1 MRTRRFRTLLLVF
14 YLAGFAVILFVAWTG
29 REYYELALS
38 ERPRDAMH
46 HALKPGGL
54 WGHTLGIVGSAM
66 LLLLLLYSARKRRR
80 LGLRK
85 GPLARWLDIHIL
97 FGILGPLFITLH
109 SAFKFHGIV
118 SVSYF
123 SMMAVMISG
132 FIGRYIYIQIPRDER
147 GTAMSI
153 QEIDGNVEDLG
164 RLLAE
169 RYRVP
174 PRVLEVI
181 NAWAAPPRTEGP
193 LQSLFVLMFLDVMR
207 PFRRW
212 GLARKL
218 RRLNRDVPPHVVRAI
233 VTLANRKALLMRRR
247 KLLRTM
253 NAVFH
258 LWHVVHKPF
267 AYVMILIMI
276 VHVAV
281 VTAMGYT
288 WIF

>member
-1 MRTRRFRTLLLVF
+1 MRNRGFRTLLVTF
-14 YLAGFAVILFVAWTG
+14 YLIGFAAVLFVAWTG
-29 REYYELALS
+29 REYYQLALS
-38 ERPRDAMH
+38 ARPRDAMH
-46 HALKPGGL
+46 NALKPGGL

-97 FGILGPLFITLH
+97 FGILGPAFITLH

-147 GTAMSI
+147 GTAMSL
-153 QEIDGNVEDLG
+153 QEIDRNVEDLG
-164 RLLAE
+164 RLLVD

-174 PRVLEVI
+174 PPVLDTI
-181 NAWAAPPRTEGP
+181 NTWAAPPRTQGH
-193 LQSLFVLMFLDVMR
+193 LRAFLVMVFLDVMR
-207 PFRRW
+207 PIRRRR
-212 GLARKL
+212 LARTL
-218 RRLNRDVPPHVVRAI
+218 RRGHGEVPPHVVRAI

-247 KLLRTM
+247 QLLRTM

-288 WIF
+288 WIL